1 MATKKGKSASKKGK
15 ARAASKKASKGGAK
29 RMGKARFATMK
40 VTDFAA
46 KKPIAITQDG
56 KFITLSEAKTASFN
70 LPAASLH
77 TLNED
82 LQAKL
87 TLERVKRDPI
97 YNLGVIGGGQ
107 VSKEEVLANV
117 EARTEFGREVM
128 RAEIN
133 YCNQLLAPQSSGGG
147 KLGAALKPGVVID
160 KVVAQKIP
168 PFVAKIP
175 NPLIPLFRTSVLFC
189 EDTTDNLTNMAAQY
203 RKKHV
208 HKAFKNAGFNVVV
221 LEGAEDVRTK
231 FAEKAKSRRIVY
243 ISGVGHGSP
252 TVYTGHLGSQILKV
266 GNYDGAEVKDKVIHL
281 LSCQT
286 AKQLGPDMINKKAKA
301 YMGYFENFTFV
312 FDNPNT
318 PTNEIELFWKSDS
331 TFDIMMA
338 KGHTVQSAHNATIAA
353 FNTAIASVPNTS
365 AATWLTWDRDFLR
378 SPVINAIYGSKTVV
392 LQKFMLLSVVAEM
405 QETML

>member
-1 MATKKGKSASKKGK
+1 MATKKGKSASKKGGK

-29 RMGKARFATMK
+29 RMAKARFASMR

-46 KKPIAITQDG
+46 KKPIAITPDG
-56 KFITLSEAKTASFN
+56 KFILPSEARTASFT
-70 LPAASLH
+70 LPPKSLH

-97 YNLGVIGGGQ
+97 YNLGIIGGGQ
-107 VSKEEVLANV
+107 MTKEEVIANV
-117 EARTEFGREVM
+117 EARTEFGREVI

-133 YCNQLLAPQSSGGG
+133 YCNQLLAPQGSEAASGGRR
-147 KLGAALKPGVVID
+147 GATAVSDRVVI
-160 KVVAQKIP
+160 QPTP
-168 PFVAKIP
+168 PFVKKIP
-175 NPLIPLFRTSVLFC
+175 NILIPFFRTSVLFC

-208 HKAFKNAGFNVVV
+208 HTAFKSAGFNVIV

-231 FAEKAKSRRIVY
+231 FAEKAKSKRVVY

-252 TVYTGHLGSQILKV
+252 TVYTGHMGSQILKV
-266 GNYDGAEVKDKVIHL
+266 GAYDGAEVNGKVVHL

-286 AKQLGPDMINKKAKA
+286 AKQLGPDMVTKKAKA

-331 TFDIMMA
+331 AFDLMLA
-338 KGHTVQSAHNATIAA
+338 KGHTVQAAHDKTIAT
-353 FNTAIASVPNTS
+353 FNAAIASVPNTS

-392 LQKFMLLSVVAEM
+392 LQKFMPLSVVAEM
-405 QETML
+405 QEAMG

>member
-1 MATKKGKSASKKGK
+1 MTTKKSKSTSKKGK
-15 ARAASKKASKGGAK
+15 ARAASKKASKSGAK
-29 RMGKARFATMK
+29 KMGKARFASMK
-40 VTDFAA
+40 VSDFAA
-46 KKPIAITQDG
+46 RKQIAITLDG
-56 KFITLSEAKTASFN
+56 KFILPSQARTASFR

-87 TLERVKRDPI
+87 TLERVKRDPK
-97 YNLGVIGGGQ
+97 YNLGIIGGGQ
-107 VSKEEVLANV
+107 MSKEEVIANV
-117 EARTEFGREVM
+117 EARTEFGREVI

-133 YCNQLLAPQSSGGG
+133 YCNQLLAPQSTSPSSPGG
-147 KLGAALKPGVVID
+147 KLATVTSNKI
-160 KVVAQKIP
+160 VAQKVP
-168 PFVAKIP
+168 PFVTKLPPDIK
-175 NPLIPLFRTSVLFC
+175 FFFKSSVLFC

-203 RKKHV
+203 RKKNV
-208 HKAFKNAGFNVVV
+208 HPAFKNAGFNVIV

-231 FAEKAKSRRIVY
+231 FAEKAKSKRVVY

-252 TVYTGHLGSQILKV
+252 TVYTGHMGSNILRV
-266 GNYDGAEVKDKVIHL
+266 GNYDGAEVQDKVIHL

-286 AKQLGPDMINKKAKA
+286 AKQLGPDMIQKKAKA

-312 FDNPNT
+312 FDDPNT
-318 PTNEIELFWKSDS
+318 PTNEIELFWKCDS

-338 KGHTVQSAHNATIAA
+338 KGNTVQAAHNATIAA

-378 SPVINAIYGSKTVV
+378 SPVINAIYGTKTVT
-392 LQKFMLLSVVAEM
+392 LPKFSLSTLELM
-405 QETML
+405 QEAMQ